1 MRGMNGADMVF
12 SFINRSW
19 SRWLCAAGLALAL
32 VGCSA
37 GGPKAATTLG
47 DPDNGVLV
55 APLKIPMPLDK
66 AGYKIDVTFD
76 VPAPPKV
83 SHSTGYFLGLR
94 MLFAPADPDGKIAT
108 IDAHP
113 VEVRVTLHR
122 LQDGQEIPVK
132 FWNRVDVAKGYE
144 PSRFE
149 AFSLKDDIAVSS
161 GAFTEYSGAPPG
173 TPDASTYVLEF
184 GGPGEQGPGRYRLR
198 LETLKDIPQ
207 LSGFKAFLA
216 YERSP
221 DR

>member
-1 MRGMNGADMVF
+1 MIVMENKA
-12 SFINRSW
+12 SFLPSGPSGR
-19 SRWLCAAGLALAL
+19 RWLWAIGLVVGLAA
-32 VGCSA
+32 CSA
-37 GGPKAATTLG
+37 GGTSAQSPGAAT
-47 DPDNGVLV
+47 DKVAV

-66 AGYKIDVTFD
+66 AGHKIDVTFD
-76 VPAPPKV
+76 VPPPPKV

-94 MLFAPADPDGKIAT
+94 VLFAPAMGQVQH

-113 VEVRVTLHR
+113 VSVRVTLHR
-122 LQDGQEIPVK
+122 LQDGNEIPVK
-132 FWNRVDVAKGYE
+132 IWNRVDVAKGYE

-149 AFSLKDDIAVSS
+149 SFSLKDDIAVSHRS
-161 GAFTEYSGAPPG
+161 FTEYSGAPPG

-207 LSGFKAFLA
+207 LKGFKAFLA
-216 YERSP
+216 FERAP

>member
-1 MRGMNGADMVF
+1 MC
-12 SFINRSW
+12 SFLVKNLP
-19 SRWLCAAGLALAL
+19 RWWCVTGLALAL

-37 GGPKAATTLG
+37 GGAGAPAAKAV
-47 DPDNGVLV
+47 PESGVLT

-66 AGYKIDVTFD
+66 AGHKIDVTFD
-76 VPAPPKV
+76 VPPPPKV

-108 IDAHP
+108 IDANP
-113 VEVRVTLHR
+113 VFVRVTLHR
-122 LQDGQEIPVK
+122 LQDGKEIPVK
-132 FWNRVDVAKGYE
+132 IWNRVDVAKGYE

-149 AFSLKDDIAVSS
+149 SFSLKDDIAVSS
-161 GAFTEYSGAPPG
+161 RAFTEYSGAPPG

-207 LSGFKAFLA
+207 LKGFKAFLS
-216 YERSP
+216 YERAP

>member
-1 MRGMNGADMVF
+1 LKAIVSGLLVLG
-12 SFINRSW
+12 
-19 SRWLCAAGLALAL
+19 LLGCAA
-32 VGCSA
+32 A
-37 GGPKAATTLG
+37 GGHAPPADSKTGDAA
-47 DPDNGVLV
+47 VLQ

-66 AGYKIDVTFD
+66 AGHKIDVTFD

-108 IDAHP
+108 IDSNP
-113 VEVRVTLHR
+113 VFVRVTLHR
-122 LQDGQEIPVK
+122 LQDGKEIPVK
-132 FWNRVDVAKGYE
+132 IWNRVDVAKGYE

-149 AFSLKDDIAVSS
+149 SFSLKDDIAVSR

-173 TPDASTYVLEF
+173 TPDASTYVLTF
-184 GGPGEQGPGRYRLR
+184 GGPGERGPGRYRMR

-207 LSGFKAFLA
+207 LKGFKAFLA
-216 YERSP
+216 YERGP

>member
-1 MRGMNGADMVF
+1 MVC
-12 SFINRSW
+12 SFLVKNLR
-19 SRWLCAAGLALAL
+19 RWWCVTGLALAL

-37 GGPKAATTLG
+37 GGAGAPAAQAV
-47 DPDNGVLV
+47 PESGVLM

-66 AGYKIDVTFD
+66 AGHKIDVTFD
-76 VPAPPKV
+76 VPPPPKV

-108 IDAHP
+108 IDANP
-113 VEVRVTLHR
+113 VFVRVTLHR
-122 LQDGQEIPVK
+122 LQDGKEIPVK
-132 FWNRVDVAKGYE
+132 IWNRVDVAKGYE

-149 AFSLKDDIAVSS
+149 SFSLKDDIAVSS
-161 GAFTEYSGAPPG
+161 RAFTEYSGAPPG

-207 LSGFKAFLA
+207 LKGFKAFLA
-216 YERSP
+216 YERAP

>member
-1 MRGMNGADMVF
+1 VEYPFLSRT
-12 SFINRSW
+12 W
-19 SRWLCAAGLALAL
+19 SRWWCVTGLALAL
-32 VGCSA
+32 AACSA
-37 GGPKAATTLG
+37 GGTGASTNQGAAEA
-47 DPDNGVLV
+47 GVPV

-66 AGYKIDVTFD
+66 AGHKIDVTFD

-108 IDAHP
+108 IDSNP
-113 VEVRVTLHR
+113 VFVHVTLHR
-122 LQDGQEIPVK
+122 LQDGKEIPVK
-132 FWNRVDVAKGYE
+132 IWNREDVAKGYE

-149 AFSLKDDIAVSS
+149 SFSLKDDIAVSRR
-161 GAFTEYSGAPPG
+161 AFTEYSGATPG

-207 LSGFKAFLA
+207 LKGFKAFLA
-216 YERSP
+216 YERAP

>member
-1 MRGMNGADMVF
+1 MAC
-12 SFINRSW
+12 SFHGNSW
-19 SRWLCAAGLALAL
+19 RKWWCATGLLLALA
-32 VGCSA
+32 GCSA
-37 GGPKAATTLG
+37 GGTGGVATQG
-47 DPDNGVLV
+47 ASEAGVLA
-55 APLKIPMPLDK
+55 APLRIPMPLDK
-66 AGYKIDVTFD
+66 AGHKIDVTFD

-83 SHSTGYFLGLR
+83 GHSTGYFLGLR
-94 MLFAPADPDGKIAT
+94 VLFAPAMGQVQL

-122 LQDGQEIPVK
+122 LQGGNEIPVK
-132 FWNRVDVAKGYE
+132 IWNRVDVAKGHE

-149 AFSLKDDIAVSS
+149 SFSLKDDIAVSS
-161 GAFTEYSGAPPG
+161 GAFSEHSGAQPG

-207 LSGFKAFLA
+207 LKGFKAFLA
-216 YERSP
+216 YERAP

>member
-1 MRGMNGADMVF
+1 MLNAKGLSLLLWVLGATAH
-12 SFINRSW
+12 
-19 SRWLCAAGLALAL
+19 LTA
-32 VGCSA
+32 CS
-37 GGPKAATTLG
+37 GGAVTAQTLIG
-47 DPDNGVLV
+47 SGEKVLV

-66 AGYKIDVTFD
+66 AGHKIDVTFD

-94 MLFAPADPDGKIAT
+94 VLFAPTDPDGKIAT
-108 IDAHP
+108 IDANP

-122 LQDGQEIPVK
+122 LQGHIEIPVK
-132 FWNRVDVAKGYE
+132 IWNREDVAKGYE

-149 AFSLKDDIAVSS
+149 SFSLKNDIAKSRRS
-161 GAFTEYSGAPPG
+161 FTEYSGAPPG
-173 TPDASTYVLEF
+173 TPDASTYVVEF

-207 LSGFKAFLA
+207 LKGYKAFLA

>member
-1 MRGMNGADMVF
+1 MRDSKGVDVEH
-12 SFINRSW
+12 SFLNRTW
-19 SRWLCAAGLALAL
+19 IRWWCVTALALAL
-32 VGCSA
+32 GGCSA
-37 GGPKAATTLG
+37 VGPGVAATQG
-47 DPDNGVLV
+47 ASDAGVLV

-66 AGYKIDVTFD
+66 AGHKIDVTFD
-76 VPAPPKV
+76 VPAPPRV

-94 MLFAPADPDGKIAT
+94 VLFAPSDPDGKIAT

-122 LQDGQEIPVK
+122 LQGSNEIPLK
-132 FWNRVDVAKGYE
+132 IWNRVDVAKGYE
-144 PSRFE
+144 PSRVE
-149 AFSLKDDIAVSS
+149 SLSHKVDNAVSS
-161 GAFTEYSGAPPG
+161 RAFTEYSGAPPG

-207 LSGFKAFLA
+207 LKGFKAFLA
-216 YERSP
+216 YERAP

>member
-1 MRGMNGADMVF
+1 M
-12 SFINRSW
+12 
-19 SRWLCAAGLALAL
+19 LQ
-32 VGCSA
+32 
-37 GGPKAATTLG
+37 
-47 DPDNGVLV
+47 

-66 AGYKIDVTFD
+66 AGHKIDVTFD
-76 VPAPPKV
+76 VPSPPKV

-94 MLFAPADPDGKIAT
+94 VLFAPTDPDGKIAT
-108 IDAHP
+108 IDANP

-122 LQDGQEIPVK
+122 LQGDIEIPVK
-132 FWNRVDVAKGYE
+132 IWNREDVAKGYE

-149 AFSLKDDIAVSS
+149 SFSLKNDIAKSRRS
-161 GAFTEYSGAPPG
+161 FTEYSGAPPG
-173 TPDASTYVLEF
+173 TPDASTYVVEF

-207 LSGFKAFLA
+207 LKGYKAFLA